1 MPGPTSGTDTPATTP
16 LERLLARFEETAVTP
31 VDAEELGALHE
42 VSVVIRRVNTRLA
55 GDLEVLALEDRLLIV
70 ERTLK
75 GQTVVR
81 RMLDRDETDRF
92 VNDRLATYERMWDG
106 CGCRIDYLR

>member
-1 MPGPTSGTDTPATTP
+1 MPETNSGTDTPATTP
-16 LERLLARFEETAVTP
+16 LERLLARLEETAVTP
-31 VDAEELGALHE
+31 ADAEEFGALLE
-42 VSVVIRRVNTRLA
+42 AGAVIRRVDTRLA
-55 GDLEVLALEDRLLIV
+55 GALEVLDLDDRFLIV

-81 RMLDRDETDRF
+81 RLLDRAETDRF